1 MIRNSDKMESK
12 KNMAISNNRPWW
24 NQKYPKHL
32 QQQITSSIFRNI
44 ERKDLYVNGQTIVE
58 HFRNK
63 ERSAGVVNFK
73 RYVKILYMQNIGKK
87 NILDKSQ
94 YSIF

>member
-1 MIRNSDKMESK
+1 
-12 KNMAISNNRPWW
+12 MAISNNRPWW

-87 NILDKSQ
+87 NMLDKSQ